1 MSNSRINNLR
11 NKVRSMGYHLAQAEM
26 RGLKGKELFATKLAH
41 DVLLGELN
49 SLEKKV

>member
-1 MSNSRINNLR
+1 MSNSRIENLR
-11 NKVRSMGYHLAQAEM
+11 GKVRKIGHQLAQAEL
-26 RGLKGKELFATKLAH
+26 RGLRGKELFATKLAH